1 MSSRLKPHG
10 VSKHEGS
17 HPPCVAR
24 IAVSCYCHQPL
35 GVRDDLHSSLEARGS
50 NINGSLPTYKNPKA
64 SIEDRVKDLLP
75 RMTVQEKVSQ
85 L

>member
-1 MSSRLKPHG
+1 MLSRLKPHG

-24 IAVSCYCHQPL
+24 IAVSCYCRQPL
-35 GVRDDLHSSLEARGS
+35 GVRDDLHSSLKARGS

-64 SIEDRVKDLLP
+64 SIEDRVKDLLL
-75 RMTVQEKVSQ
+75 RMMVQEKVSQ

>member
-1 MSSRLKPHG
+1 MKDLVFLASLASLSAAT
-10 VSKHEGS
+10 V
-17 HPPCVAR
+17 VN
-24 IAVSCYCHQPL
+24 PL
-35 GVRDDLHSSLEARGS
+35 GVRNDLHFSLEARGS
-50 NINGSLPTYKNPKA
+50 NTDGSLPTYKNPKA